1 MCNTSKREPM
11 KNFEIKNYKCFGEEG
26 AYIPQFKDINVII
39 GKNNTGKS
47 SIIDIVKFLTTKNKD
62 FINQKRDGKTPSL
75 IFDYRLS
82 SEIIRQIF
90 PSNTSGGQLGYGI
103 NHQEYGLQFEGDI
116 ISFSINETNRNFLKI
131 VDKDNIPNEAVRY
144 FESYVSR
151 VQTIFD
157 NKNFIHLTAERDIQ
171 PEISDNTSEV
181 KPNGIGT
188 TNLIQQI
195 INKSDLDSRL
205 VEVVLLEE
213 LNKITQP
220 DINFTRIL
228 VQLNDDNKWEIY
240 FENQIDGRIPLSK
253 MGSGIKT
260 ILLVL
265 ILLII
270 KPKIESRNAS
280 TYVFALEEL
289 ENNLHPSQ
297 QRRLYYYLYN
307 FSQENKCNFFFTTH
321 SNIVID
327 LYSKLEK
334 TQILH
339 ISRIDN
345 KTEIKTISQHSDLNN
360 ILDDLDIK
368 ASDILQSNS
377 IIWVEGPSD
386 RTYINKW
393 ISLLDPELV
402 EGYHYSIMFYGGRLL
417 SNLSLDYDNL
427 NTELIPLL
435 KLNRNCFVV
444 MDRDGKTIGTKLND
458 TKTRIAREIGEY
470 NIWIT
475 KGREIENYLTIN
487 TIHNW
492 LEKSYLITT
501 NIVVND
507 NSKFE
512 TFFENNTKT
521 SKIKYNLNKNK
532 YALELAEFITRDE
545 ISNLDLKQKVEHL
558 IKLIKLWNKQ

>member
-1 MCNTSKREPM
+1 MIKFQI
-11 KNFEIKNYKCFGEEG
+11 KNFKCFGEEG
-26 AYIPQFKDINVII
+26 AEIPNFKDINVII

-47 SIIDIVKFLTTKNKD
+47 SIIDVVRFLTTRNQD
-62 FINQKRDGKTPSL
+62 FLTQKRDGKSPSL
-75 IFDYRLS
+75 IFDYAIR
-82 SEIIRQIF
+82 SELIQKSF
-90 PSNTSGGQLGYGI
+90 PSNVSGGRLGSI
-103 NHQEYGLQFEGDI
+103 NHQKYGLGFVGET
-116 ISFSINETNRNFLKI
+116 ISFSIDEKKRNYLK
-131 VDKDNIPNEAVRY
+131 VSGRDFIPDEANRY
-144 FESYVSR
+144 FENYISLI
-151 VQTIFD
+151 QTIFD
-157 NKNFIHLTAERDIQ
+157 KKQFIHLTAERDIQ
-171 PEISDNTSEV
+171 PEISDESSNV
-181 KPNGIGT
+181 RPNGIGA

-205 VEVVLLEE
+205 IEVKLLEE
-213 LNKITQP
+213 LNKITNP

-228 VQLNDDNKWEIY
+228 VQLNDDNRWEIY
-240 FENQIDGRIPLSK
+240 FENPIDGRIPLSK

-270 KPKIESRNAS
+270 KPRIENKNAS
-280 TYVFALEEL
+280 NYIFALEEL

-307 FSQENKCNFFFTTH
+307 FSKDNNCKFFLTTH

-327 LYSKLEK
+327 LYNKLEH

-339 ISRIDN
+339 VVRKGD
-345 KTEIKTISQHSDLNN
+345 KTEIKTISQHSELNN

-393 ISLLDPELV
+393 ISLIEPDLV

-417 SNLSLDYDNL
+417 SNLTLDYENL

-444 MDRDGKTIGTKLND
+444 MDRDGKTINTKLND
-458 TKTRIAREIGEY
+458 TKNRIANEIGEN

-475 KGREIENYLTIN
+475 KGREIENYISIN
-487 TIHNW
+487 TIKNW
-492 LEKSYLITT
+492 LENIYQIET
-501 NIVVND
+501 NIQQNE

-512 TFFENNTKT
+512 TNFEENSKT
-521 SKIKYNLNKNK
+521 AKIKYNLNKNK
-532 YALELAEFITRDE
+532 FALELVEFITEEDVLT
-545 ISNLDLKQKVEHL
+545 LDLKQNIEQL
-558 IKLIKLWNKQ
+558 IRRIKQWNNQ